1 MMTKSY
7 LMILFVAL
15 ILQACSGSV
24 EKLVEKEIDPE
35 KPAFQIFADTK
46 IYFKNTRQLDY
57 DIQSLGNGV
66 MEIYRHKK
74 RSTNTEKP
82 CFTVALATNWRNE
95 EAYVAIEPNSFFTHK
110 DTIRLLWQ
118 SSDTAQEGVYEFSF
132 GSKPEHFKFASQVFL
147 SIKQQHK
154 LFITNKQQEKTPF
167 LENDNEKQAFRK
179 TMIDYYRL
187 VRIYD

>member
-1 MMTKSY
+1 M
-7 LMILFVAL
+7 LF
-15 ILQACSGSV
+15 LQACSGSV

-74 RSTNTEKP
+74 RSNTEAVP
-82 CFTVALATNWRNE
+82 SFTVALAANWRNE
-95 EAYVAIEPNSFFTHK
+95 EAYLAIEPNSFFTHK
-110 DTIRLLWQ
+110 DTIRLEWQ
-118 SSDTAQEGVYEFSF
+118 SGDTAQGIYEFCF

-147 SIKQQHK
+147 SIKQQHN
-154 LFITNKQQEKTPF
+154 LFIWYKKQEKIPF
-167 LENDNEKQAFRK
+167 LANENEKQAFRK